1 MEYDFNTSQLVRD
14 AFPNVIE
21 RAGRKNI
28 RILKNYRDTLDT
40 YTDVRLV
47 SNDIW
52 SANDHGSCQ
61 PLSQAR

>member
-28 RILKNYRDTLDT
+28 RILKHYRDTLDT
-40 YTDVRLV
+40 HTDVRFV

-52 SANDHGSCQ
+52 SGK
-61 PLSQAR
+61 